1 MLAWRLCLYSDGPVL
16 ISQVGLE
23 AAQEVLVREILK
35 ELPCALV
42 ASGAR
47 SIALAFPPEA
57 VRPHGCRPREGDGTL
72 DVLSPFS
79 HGMRTNTEYACS
91 YVLEWN
97 LTPPRPFGYSS
108 MQQRRKGEAEIP
120 GA

>member
-47 SIALAFPPEA
+47 SIALAFPAEA
-57 VRPHGCRPREGDGTL
+57 VRPQGAAGMPAERGRRHPGRPVT
-72 DVLSPFS
+72 FQ
-79 HGMRTNTEYACS
+79 
-91 YVLEWN
+91 
-97 LTPPRPFGYSS
+97 PRHENKY
-108 MQQRRKGEAEIP
+108 RVRL
-120 GA
+120 